1 MKLANLETF
10 IDIDHVYV
18 DFSFRITRIRTIIAA
33 ENNCDWSRQ
42 NICLEVWVRKMGMDS
57 WLSWESHV
65 FKARLGC
72 DWIWFGIPTSTR
84 EPPLTLAMQISY
96 EISLSAMRF
105 GVEP

>member
-42 NICLEVWVRKMGMDS
+42 IFVWRSGAEDGHGFMALMG
-57 WLSWESHV
+57 
-65 FKARLGC
+65 
-72 DWIWFGIPTSTR
+72 
-84 EPPLTLAMQISY
+84 EPCIQ
-96 EISLSAMRF
+96 
-105 GVEP
+105 G

>member
-42 NICLEVWVRKMGMDS
+42 IFVWRSGAEDRHGFMALMG
-57 WLSWESHV
+57 
-65 FKARLGC
+65 
-72 DWIWFGIPTSTR
+72 
-84 EPPLTLAMQISY
+84 EPCIQGY
-96 EISLSAMRF
+96 
-105 GVEP
+105 

>member
-42 NICLEVWVRKMGMDS
+42 ISVWKSGAEDRHGFMALMG
-57 WLSWESHV
+57 
-65 FKARLGC
+65 
-72 DWIWFGIPTSTR
+72 
-84 EPPLTLAMQISY
+84 EPCIQC
-96 EISLSAMRF
+96 F
-105 GVEP
+105 